1 MFSDV
6 KSIKPAQKF
15 DYSMEY
21 KTINTFGII
30 GATTD
35 TRFRFDCNV
44 FLGITFNSIS

>member
-30 GATTD
+30 GATLILA
-35 TRFRFDCNV
+35 FVLIVV
-44 FLGITFNSIS
+44 FF